1 MSWFSD
7 YEQEVGKIKNGNL
20 RPLYFLY
27 GNDYYLRDSALRA
40 IRASMTA
47 KGIVYDYTFFN
58 ASELDASELQN
69 VLFGSSLF
77 QTTKCSLLSNIKSM
91 LPSARKILIAYFK
104 QPDPA
109 NVLVLTAEEYEGR
122 NAFYKRIQD
131 ASTTLMC
138 NSPYESEIP
147 AWIQQ
152 YARGL
157 NRTIDNQAVNELLRY
172 AGTDLGQL
180 SNELDK
186 IHIYLPEDKV
196 IEQKD
201 IRKVSGFSKSY
212 SLDQLLEV
220 IGKKNKKA
228 AIVIT
233 KNLLENDMS
242 EVYILTVVYQ
252 YLWKLIML
260 KDPRLA
266 GDPDLGK
273 KLRVYRPQ
281 QLNGL
286 RAAASKYTMSQLRQ
300 GISYLVEADR
310 RVKTSSC
317 NSLSNLM
324 ITLEGILG

>member
-7 YEQEVGKIKNGNL
+7 YEQEIRKIKNGNL

-40 IRASMTA
+40 IRASMIA

-69 VLFGSSLF
+69 ILFGSSLF
-77 QTTKCSLLSNIKSM
+77 QSTKCSLISNVKSM
-91 LPSARKILIAYFK
+91 LPSARKILIAYLK
-104 QPDPA
+104 QPDPG

-131 ASTTLMC
+131 VATTLMC

-147 AWIQQ
+147 TWIKQ
-152 YARGL
+152 YTSDL
-157 NRTIDNQAVNELLRY
+157 NRIIDKQAVNELLRY

-186 IHIYLPEDKV
+186 VHIYLPEDKV

-201 IRKVSGFSKSY
+201 IQKVSGFSKSY
-212 SLDQLLEV
+212 SLDQLLEA
-220 IGKKNKKA
+220 IGMKNKKA
-228 AIVIT
+228 AIIIS
-233 KNLLENDMS
+233 KNLLENGIS
-242 EVYILTVVYQ
+242 EVYILTAMYQ
-252 YLWKLIML
+252 YLWKLVLL

-266 GDPDLGK
+266 RDPDLGK
-273 KLRVYRPQ
+273 KLRVYYPR
-281 QLNGL
+281 QLSEL
-286 RAAASKYTMSQLRQ
+286 KALASRYNMAQLRH
-300 GISYLVEADR
+300 GISSLVEADR
-310 RVKTSSC
+310 RVKTTSC

-324 ITLEGILG
+324 VTLEGILS